1 MLSLLYLFYLQILK
15 KIRPNLFAK
24 LLSEGK
30 LVRGGP
36 EAVMEDRDVS
46 MVPRAKLVRVMAR
59 LVGFIQY
66 MQYKYLMR
74 TQFEVM
80 ALKALKHFRIK
91 LWEHY

>member
-1 MLSLLYLFYLQILK
+1 MMFLFFIFVVCLHAFILLHLFYLQILK
-15 KIRPNLFAK
+15 KIRPHLFAK

-59 LVGFIQY
+59 LVGLY
-66 MQYKYLMR
+66 S
-74 TQFEVM
+74 TSN
-80 ALKALKHFRIK
+80 
-91 LWEHY
+91 

>member
-1 MLSLLYLFYLQILK
+1 MMFLFFIFVVCLHAFIVTFIYLQILK
-15 KIRPNLFAK
+15 KIRPHLFAK

-59 LVGFIQY
+59 LVGLY
-66 MQYKYLMR
+66 S
-74 TQFEVM
+74 TSS
-80 ALKALKHFRIK
+80 
-91 LWEHY
+91 